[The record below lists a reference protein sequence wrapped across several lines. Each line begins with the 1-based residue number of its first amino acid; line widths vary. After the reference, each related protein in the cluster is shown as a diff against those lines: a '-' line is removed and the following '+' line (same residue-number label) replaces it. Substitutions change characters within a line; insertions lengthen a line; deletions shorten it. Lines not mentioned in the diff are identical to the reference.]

1 MTEPAFPQHISAA
14 LDRLTV
20 PPVPTGFGERLAARI
35 AAGDLPADNAA
46 ITPQIPSARRRFGST
61 SWRRSGRVVTVVAAF
76 GIATATAAASG
87 FFGEP
92 VYVPVVSDA
101 LAKAKLVE
109 LPARTAKPAPKAVAV
124 SEVDTKAA
132 EVPKA
137 TGREAVRS
145 LYDRLRADPEYRTL
159 PRRERVAIARQEI
172 RTLLQSGEVT
182 LPELRQALTEH
193 HTEIRPALKQRIE
206 RQIVRRELRERT
218 AGPVSLQP
226 RDAEVPS
233 ALPQR
238 QIDPAKIE
246 AAREAYQQLPADQ
259 KAKLAELRQQ
269 LRTAPFAERRAIR
282 QEIRAIL
289 QSTGQT
295 TEEKFEPAN
304 EGNSEVVR

>member
-1 MTEPAFPQHISAA
+1 MTDPVFPPHISAA
-14 LDRLTV
+14 LGRLTV

-35 AAGDLPADNAA
+35 AAGDLPAESSSIAPPIA
-46 ITPQIPSARRRFGST
+46 PARRRFGSA
-61 SWRRSGRVVTVVAAF
+61 SWRRSGRIVTLAAAL

-101 LAKAKLVE
+101 LAKARLVD
-109 LPARTAKPAPKAVAV
+109 LPVRAAKSAPKAVAV
-124 SEVDTKAA
+124 SEADTNAA
-132 EVPKA
+132 DVPKA
-137 TGREAVRS
+137 TGREAVRT

-193 HTEIRPALKQRIE
+193 RTEIRPALKQRIE

-218 AGPVSLQP
+218 AGPVLLQP
-226 RDAEVPS
+226 RDTEVPS

-238 QIDPAKIE
+238 QIDPAKME
-246 AAREAYQQLPADQ
+246 AVREAYQQLPTDQ

-269 LRTAPFAERRAIR
+269 LRTAPFAERWAIR

-295 TEEKFEPAN
+295 AEEKIEPTN
-304 EGNSEVVR
+304 EGNPEVVR

>member
-1 MTEPAFPQHISAA
+1 MTEPAFPPYISAA

-20 PPVPTGFGERLAARI
+20 PPVPRGFSERLAARI
-35 AAGDLPADNAA
+35 AAGDLPAESSS
-46 ITPQIPSARRRFGST
+46 ITPPLAPARRRFGST
-61 SWRRSGRVVTVVAAF
+61 SWRRSGRIVTVVAAF

-109 LPARTAKPAPKAVAV
+109 LPPRAAKSAPKAVAI
-124 SEVDTKAA
+124 SEAVTKVTEA
-132 EVPKA
+132 PKA
-137 TGREAVRS
+137 TGREAVRT

-193 HTEIRPALKQRIE
+193 RTEIRPALKQRIE
-206 RQIVRRELRERT
+206 RQIVRHELRERT
-218 AGPVSLQP
+218 GSAIVLQP
-226 RDAEVPS
+226 LSSDAPS

-246 AAREAYQQLPADQ
+246 AAREAYRQLSTDQ

-289 QSTGQT
+289 QSTGPAA
-295 TEEKFEPAN
+295 EEKIEPAS
-304 EGNSEVVR
+304 EGNPEVVR

>member
-1 MTEPAFPQHISAA
+1 MTEPAFPPHISAA

-20 PPVPTGFGERLAARI
+20 PPVPRGFSERLAARL
-35 AAGDLPADNAA
+35 AAGDLPAESSSIAPPIA
-46 ITPQIPSARRRFGST
+46 PARRRFGST

-87 FFGEP
+87 FFGQP
-92 VYVPVVSDA
+92 IYVPVVSDA

-109 LPARTAKPAPKAVAV
+109 LPARIAKPEPRAVV
-124 SEVDTKAA
+124 SSETVTENA
-132 EVPKA
+132 EAPKA
-137 TGREAVRS
+137 TGREAVRT

-172 RTLLQSGEVT
+172 RTLLQSGAVT

-193 HTEIRPALKQRIE
+193 RTEIRPALKQRIE

-226 RDAEVPS
+226 RDTEVPS

-246 AAREAYQQLPADQ
+246 AAREAYQQLPTDQ

-295 TEEKFEPAN
+295 AEEKIIPAN
-304 EGNSEVVR
+304 EGNPEVVR

>member
-1 MTEPAFPQHISAA
+1 MEMCAA
-14 LDRLTV
+14 V
-20 PPVPTGFGERLAARI
+20 
-35 AAGDLPADNAA
+35 AAGAA
-46 ITPQIPSARRRFGST
+46 
-61 SWRRSGRVVTVVAAF
+61 
-76 GIATATAAASG
+76 AAASG

-109 LPARTAKPAPKAVAV
+109 LPARAAKSAPKAVAV

-132 EVPKA
+132 EAPKA
-137 TGREAVRS
+137 TGREAVRT

-159 PRRERVAIARQEI
+159 PRRERVAIARREI

-182 LPELRQALTEH
+182 LPELRQALAEH
-193 HTEIRPALKQRIE
+193 RNEIRPALKQRIE

-218 AGPVSLQP
+218 VGPVPLQP
-226 RDAEVPS
+226 RDTEISPPS
-233 ALPQR
+233 PQR
-238 QIDPAKIE
+238 QIDPAKME
-246 AAREAYQQLPADQ
+246 AAREAYQQLPTDQ

-269 LRTAPFAERRAIR
+269 LRTASFGERRAIR

-295 TEEKFEPAN
+295 AEEKIKPAN
-304 EGNSEVVR
+304 EGNPEVVR

>member
-1 MTEPAFPQHISAA
+1 MTEPAFPPHIAAA

-35 AAGDLPADNAA
+35 AAGDLPAESSSIA
-46 ITPQIPSARRRFGST
+46 PPLPSARRRFGST
-61 SWRRSGRVVTVVAAF
+61 SWRRSGRVVIVVAAF

-109 LPARTAKPAPKAVAV
+109 LPARTAKPAPKAVAA

-145 LYDRLRADPEYRTL
+145 LYDRLRADPEYLTL

-172 RTLLQSGEVT
+172 RTLLQSGAVT
-182 LPELRQALTEH
+182 LPELRQALAEH
-193 HTEIRPALKQRIE
+193 RTAIRPALKQRIE

-218 AGPVSLQP
+218 AGPVTLQP
-226 RDAEVPS
+226 RGTEIS
-233 ALPQR
+233 PQSPDR

-246 AAREAYQQLPADQ
+246 AARETYQQLPSDQ
-259 KAKLAELRQQ
+259 KAKLTELRQQ

-295 TEEKFEPAN
+295 AEEKIIPAN
-304 EGNSEVVR
+304 EGNPEVVR

>member
-1 MTEPAFPQHISAA
+1 MTEPAFPPYISAA

-35 AAGDLPADNAA
+35 AAGDLPAESSSIAPPIA
-46 ITPQIPSARRRFGST
+46 PPRRRFGST
-61 SWRRSGRVVTVVAAF
+61 SWRRSGRIVTVVATF

-101 LAKAKLVE
+101 LAKAKLVD
-109 LPARTAKPAPKAVAV
+109 LPVRAAKSSPKAVAV
-124 SEVDTKAA
+124 NEAIATPVEA
-132 EVPKA
+132 PKA
-137 TGREAVRS
+137 IGREAVRT
-145 LYDRLRADPEYRTL
+145 LYDRLRADPKYRTL

-193 HTEIRPALKQRIE
+193 RTEIRPALKQRIE

-218 AGPVSLQP
+218 AGPVPLQP
-226 RDAEVPS
+226 RGTEAPS
-233 ALPQR
+233 ALPQH
-238 QIDPAKIE
+238 QIDTAKIE
-246 AAREAYQQLPADQ
+246 AAREAYQQLSTDQ

-269 LRTAPFAERRAIR
+269 LRTTPFTERRAIR

-289 QSTGQT
+289 QSTGQAVD
-295 TEEKFEPAN
+295 EKIEPAN
-304 EGNSEVVR
+304 EGNPEVVR